1 MLYFI
6 AKIQKCVCIVFF
18 RTFSYSATFTVSSH
32 FLRLVPHVGA
42 QDFFAWTTTSSTT
55 WVPFSKR
62 HPE

>member
-6 AKIQKCVCIVFF
+6 AKIKKLSVLVFF